1 MLRFENY
8 AFAATEYRP
17 RRPPEIFI
25 IVRFVSK
32 LSAEQWADAR
42 RLRAEGANF
51 TAIGEAFNVS
61 RDAISKRAKRE
72 GWDMPAA
79 SGSPVARAQSAAP
92 LPNDIL
98 QARRSLSR
106 RILRILDLDLK
117 IMERRM
123 EKRLDAADKADKNA
137 ADPEGMSKEEIER
150 LGTFKKT
157 IQDHTEYAPD
167 TDRAVRGAAHRAATA
182 ETLASEADAFR
193 RELAERIA
201 KLIPPT

>member
-1 MLRFENY
+1 M
-8 AFAATEYRP
+8 
-17 RRPPEIFI
+17 
-25 IVRFVSK
+25 RFVSK

-51 TAIGEAFNVS
+51 TAIGKAFNVT
-61 RDAISKRAKRE
+61 RDAISKCAKRE
-72 GWDMPAA
+72 GWDAPAA
-79 SGSPVARAQSAAP
+79 SGSPVAKARPAAP

-106 RILRILDLDLK
+106 RILRILDLDLL
-117 IMERRM
+117 IMEQRM
-123 EKRLDAADKADKNA
+123 QKRLNA
-137 ADPEGMSKEEIER
+137 AKDAEEPEGMSREEVER

-182 ETLASEADAFR
+182 ETLASEADVFR

-201 KLIPPT
+201 KLIPPS

>member
-1 MLRFENY
+1 M
-8 AFAATEYRP
+8 
-17 RRPPEIFI
+17 
-25 IVRFVSK
+25 RFVSK

-51 TAIGEAFNVS
+51 TTIGEAFNVS

-72 GWDMPAA
+72 GWDAPASTEPGGA
-79 SGSPVARAQSAAP
+79 PARPAAP

-98 QARRSLSR
+98 QVRRSLSR
-106 RILRILDLDLK
+106 RVLRILDLDLR
-117 IMERRM
+117 IMEQRM
-123 EKRLDAADKADKNA
+123 QKRLNAAEDA
-137 ADPEGMSKEEIER
+137 ADPEGMSKEEVER

-167 TDRAVRGAAHRAATA
+167 TDRSVRGAAHRAAAA
-182 ETLASEADAFR
+182 EALASEADIFR